1 MATADTIKVLAK
13 DLIAKTNLEPR
24 QCALPAVELATCMS
38 RDCPEKRKP
47 KCHNCGGPHTLD
59 KCTSDSWDTD
69 RIFENKRIERERY
82 AKRNKS
88 EPEPVKPLASLILK
102 VTDLKG
108 TAASIETYDQPCV
121 RATGYCRAMA
131 QCALQ
136 NYSAQHSA
144 RYGSGSWVC
153 NPMS

>member
-1 MATADTIKVLAK
+1 M
-13 DLIAKTNLEPR
+13 
-24 QCALPAVELATCMS
+24 CFTCRGVGHIS

-59 KCTSDSWDTD
+59 KCTSELWDTD

-102 VTDLKG
+102 LTDLKG
-108 TAASIETYDQPCV
+108 TAASIET
-121 RATGYCRAMA
+121 
-131 QCALQ
+131 
-136 NYSAQHSA
+136 
-144 RYGSGSWVC
+144 
-153 NPMS
+153 